1 MNYVE
6 IVARQSVIEA
16 EMMER
21 QEELQSLQQQRIAV
35 AQAHEDLHVDH
46 DLTSGAVVGI
56 DLNYK
61 NGDACIFSFRDT
73 ESERVTFSAEDYN
86 EMSQFFS
93 KYNDAIFSYMTET
106 TKVDEDEATDTVQD

>member
-1 MNYVE
+1 MNYIE
-6 IVARQSVIEA
+6 IVERQSVIEA

-21 QEELQSLQQQRIAV
+21 QEELQALQQQRIAV

-46 DLTSGAVVGI
+46 TLTSGSTVGI

-61 NGDACIFSFRDT
+61 GAETSIFTLNDGRNDSYA
-73 ESERVTFSAEDYN
+73 SFSAEDYN

-93 KYNDAIFSYMTET
+93 KYNDAIFSYMSEI
-106 TKVDEDEATDTVQD
+106 TKEDEVVAND